1 MDTRDPAKILPYKFS
16 PDPNH
21 IPKVYSKLFIM
32 AGLPL
37 YLALICSVV
46 WSIAVKCKKIP
57 KSDFEMMYLASY
69 IFLLF
74 LIHPSM
80 TSYMIDMFNCQIMD
94 NVKRL
99 DIAKL
104 EICFQDYHA

>member
-1 MDTRDPAKILPYKFS
+1 MNWPTLVANIFSIAFPIKALTGSITSFDCFMDQRNASQINPYKFT
-16 PDPNH
+16 PDPKH
-21 IPKVYSKLFIM
+21 IPKVYQKLFIM

-46 WSIAVKCKKIP
+46 WTIAIKCKKIQ

-80 TSYMIDMFNCQIMD
+80 T
-94 NVKRL
+94 
-99 DIAKL
+99 
-104 EICFQDYHA
+104 